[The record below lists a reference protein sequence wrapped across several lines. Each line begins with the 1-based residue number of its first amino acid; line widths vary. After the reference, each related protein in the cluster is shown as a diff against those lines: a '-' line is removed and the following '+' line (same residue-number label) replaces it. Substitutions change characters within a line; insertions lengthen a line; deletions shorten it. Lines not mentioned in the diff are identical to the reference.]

1 MTEGGDIGFRVY
13 YKDSEGVVEDL
24 VSLSRIE
31 SHLVIEEGEIVC
43 NRTGKCNS
51 PKIHSMFI
59 FGTVLN

>member
-1 MTEGGDIGFRVY
+1 MTGGGDIGFRVY

-51 PKIHSMFI
+51 PKIH
-59 FGTVLN
+59 

>member
-43 NRTGKCNS
+43 NRTGKCNF
-51 PKIHSMFI
+51 PKPNLI
-59 FGTVLN
+59 FTLGAVLN